1 MNINIE
7 CQIMYNNLYQ
17 DNVCNFQ
24 QDFLLS
30 SFNAKFIALYDIIIF
45 CSVWMH
51 LIKIWIA
58 VWIYMTIR
66 IKLLVVL
73 QHIPKYAN

>member
-24 QDFLLS
+24 QDFLFS
-30 SFNAKFIALYDIIIF
+30 SFNTKFIALYDIIIF
-45 CSVWMH
+45 CSV
-51 LIKIWIA
+51 
-58 VWIYMTIR
+58 
-66 IKLLVVL
+66 
-73 QHIPKYAN
+73 